1 MVGAMNAK
9 GLTVAVSAL
18 VGIAALIIAV
28 MAVGSVQL
36 GADKAHL
43 TQAQYAKRVAAADQL
58 DAKIHAL
65 ATDVPPEV
73 PGVPARLT
81 ADGTGEATAALPP
94 VSGPSSLPIPAP
106 QAQAQTALSD
116 DTVVSHDGDH
126 EEGEAGHGQA
136 DD

>member
-9 GLTVAVSAL
+9 GLTAAVSVL

-28 MAVGSVQL
+28 MAVGSVHL

-58 DAKIHAL
+58 DARIHAL

-81 ADGTGEATAALPP
+81 PDGTADATSALPP
-94 VSGPSSLPIPAP
+94 VSGPSSLPIPTP
-106 QAQAQTALSD
+106 RGQTASSD
-116 DTVVSHDGDH
+116 GTVVSHDGDH

>member
-28 MAVGSVQL
+28 MAVGSVPL

-43 TQAQYAKRVAAADQL
+43 TQAQYAQRTAAADQL
-58 DAKIHAL
+58 DARIHAL
-65 ATDVPPEV
+65 ASDVPPDL
-73 PGVPARLT
+73 PAVPARLT
-81 ADGTGEATAALPP
+81 QDGTANETAALPP
-94 VSGPSSLPIPAP
+94 VSGPSSLPIPTP
-106 QAQAQTALSD
+106 QAQAAPRADTAERHD
-116 DTVVSHDGDH
+116 DGDH
-126 EEGEAGHGQA
+126 EEGEAQHGEA

>member
-28 MAVGSVQL
+28 MAVGSVKL

-43 TQAQYAKRVAAADQL
+43 TQAQYAQRTAAADKL
-58 DAKIHAL
+58 DAQIHAL
-65 ATDVPPEV
+65 ASDVPPEV

-81 ADGTGEATAALPP
+81 PDGTAEASPALPP

-106 QAQAQTALSD
+106 KAQTASNSENR
-116 DTVVSHDGDH
+116 VSHDGDH